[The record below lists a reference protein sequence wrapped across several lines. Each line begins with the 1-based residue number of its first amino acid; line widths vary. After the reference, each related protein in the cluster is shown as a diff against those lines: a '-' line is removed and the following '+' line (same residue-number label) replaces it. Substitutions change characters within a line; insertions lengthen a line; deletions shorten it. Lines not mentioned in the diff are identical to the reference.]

1 MNIKDKISKVKC
13 FLLDLDGTVYL
24 DGDLIGDM
32 KNTLNKIRKSGR
44 KIVYLTNNSSKSLDD
59 YIVRLKNIGIWEEGD
74 VMYSSAVAAYEYINT
89 YHKGKSVYVLGTESL
104 KRELKAQGVNVVEDS
119 ADIMLLGYDTELT
132 YDKLC
137 KACLSL
143 RNGALYVATHPDVN
157 CPGKV
162 IPLPDAGSFMKL
174 IESSVGRLPDVIC
187 GKPEKNMG
195 DLIMGR
201 FGLKGEEIIMVGDR
215 LYTDIKFGINSGF
228 NTLLV
233 LSGETSIKDYEESG
247 LKVTLVL
254 DTLNDVLKY
263 L

>member
-1 MNIKDKISKVKC
+1 MDIKEKISKVKY

-32 KNTLNKIRKSGR
+32 KNTLNKIRNSGR
-44 KIVYLTNNSSKSLDD
+44 KIVYLTNNSSKSLND
-59 YIVRLKNIGIWEEGD
+59 YIVRLKNIGIWEDGD
-74 VMYSSAVAAYEYINT
+74 IMYSSSVAAYEYINSN
-89 YHKGKSVYVLGTESL
+89 YNGKSVYVLGTESL
-104 KRELKAQGVNVVEDS
+104 KKELKEQGLNVVDDK

-132 YDKLC
+132 YEKLC

-143 RNGALYVATHPDVN
+143 RTGAIYISTHPDVN

-162 IPLPDAGSFMKL
+162 IPLPDAGSFIKL
-174 IESSVGRLPDVIC
+174 IEASVGRLPDVIC

-195 DLIMGR
+195 DLIKKR
-201 FGLKGEEIIMVGDR
+201 FNLNSDEIIMVGDR

-233 LSGETSIKDYEESG
+233 LSGETDMNMYKESG
-247 LKVTLVL
+247 LNVTLIL
-254 DTLNDVLKY
+254 DSLNDIGEY